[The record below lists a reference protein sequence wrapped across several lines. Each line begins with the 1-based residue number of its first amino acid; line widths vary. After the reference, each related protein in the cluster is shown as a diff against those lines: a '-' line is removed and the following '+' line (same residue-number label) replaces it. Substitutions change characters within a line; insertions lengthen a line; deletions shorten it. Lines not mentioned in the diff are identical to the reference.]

1 MIDIEIEDEA
11 WADALPDAPILVRAA
26 ALAALDGAGKR
37 PAVSETD
44 SASGLVA
51 ILLTD
56 DEAVADLNAEYRRKA
71 GPTNVLSFPAAQNPE
86 GFLGD
91 LALAYGVC
99 AREADQQNKSLADH
113 LQHLVAHGVLH
124 LVGYDHM
131 NEDEAADME
140 GLERRILAGLGVADP
155 YAAEQGDHD

>member
-1 MIDIEIEDEA
+1 MIDIEIEDDA
-11 WADALPDAPILVRAA
+11 WAEALPDAVILVRAA
-26 ALAALDGAGKR
+26 ALAALDGANMR
-37 PAVSETD
+37 PKDAAAD
-44 SASGLVA
+44 AGLVA
-51 ILLTD
+51 VLLTD
-56 DEAVADLNAEYRRKA
+56 DEAVAELNAEYRRKA

-99 AREADQQNKSLADH
+99 AQEAEQQNKSLADH

-131 NEDEAADME
+131 NEDEAAEME

>member
-1 MIDIEIEDEA
+1 MIDIEIEDDA
-11 WADALPDAPILVRAA
+11 WAEALPDAVILVRAA
-26 ALAALDGAGKR
+26 ALAALDGANMR
-37 PAVSETD
+37 PKDAAAD
-44 SASGLVA
+44 AGLVA
-51 ILLTD
+51 VLLTD
-56 DEAVADLNAEYRRKA
+56 DEAVSELNAEYRRKA

-99 AREADQQNKSLADH
+99 AREAEQQNKSLADH

-131 NEDEAADME
+131 NEDEAAEME

>member
-1 MIDIEIEDEA
+1 MIDIEIEDDA
-11 WADALPDAPILVRAA
+11 WAEALPDAVILVRAA
-26 ALAALDGAGKR
+26 ALAALDGANMR
-37 PAVSETD
+37 PKDAAAD
-44 SASGLVA
+44 AGLVA
-51 ILLTD
+51 VLLTD
-56 DEAVADLNAEYRRKA
+56 DEAVAELNAEYRRKA

-99 AREADQQNKSLADH
+99 AREAEQQNKSLADH

-131 NEDEAADME
+131 NEDEAAEME

>member
-1 MIDIEIEDEA
+1 MIDIEIEDDA
-11 WADALPDAPILVRAA
+11 WAEALPDAVILVRAA
-26 ALAALDGAGKR
+26 ALAALDGANMWPKD
-37 PAVSETD
+37 AAAD
-44 SASGLVA
+44 AGLVA
-51 ILLTD
+51 VLLTD
-56 DEAVADLNAEYRRKA
+56 DEAVAELNAEYRRKA

-99 AREADQQNKSLADH
+99 AREAEQQNKSLADH

-131 NEDEAADME
+131 NEDEAAEME

>member
-1 MIDIEIEDEA
+1 MIDIEIEDDA
-11 WADALPDAPILVRAA
+11 WADALPDAVILVRAA
-26 ALAALDGAGKR
+26 AVAALEGAQMRLKDAG
-37 PAVSETD
+37 AD
-44 SASGLVA
+44 SGLVA
-51 ILLTD
+51 VLLTD
-56 DEAVADLNAEYRRKA
+56 DEAVAELNAEYRRKA

-99 AREADQQNKSLADH
+99 AREAEQQNKSLADH

-140 GLERRILAGLGVADP
+140 GLERRILAGLGVPDP

>member
-1 MIDIEIEDEA
+1 MIDIEIEDDA
-11 WADALPDAPILVRAA
+11 WAEALPDAIILVRAA
-26 ALAALDGAGKR
+26 ALAALEGAQAR
-37 PAVSETD
+37 PATGGEDT
-44 SASGLVA
+44 GLVA
-51 ILLTD
+51 VLLTD
-56 DEAVADLNAEYRRKA
+56 DEAVADLNGEYRRKA
-71 GPTNVLSFPAAQNPE
+71 GPTNVLSFPATANPE

-99 AREADQQNKSLADH
+99 AREAEQQNKSLADH

-140 GLERRILAGLGVADP
+140 GLERRILAGLGVPDP

>member
-1 MIDIEIEDEA
+1 LIDIEIEDDA
-11 WADALPDAPILVRAA
+11 WAEALPDAVILVRAA
-26 ALAALDGAGKR
+26 ALAALDGADAR
-37 PAVSETD
+37 PKDAGVD
-44 SASGLVA
+44 SGLVA
-51 ILLTD
+51 VLLTD
-56 DEAVADLNAEYRRKA
+56 DEAVADLNAEYRRKT

-99 AREADQQNKSLADH
+99 AQEAEQQNKSLADH

-140 GLERRILAGLGVADP
+140 GLERRILAGLGVPDP

>member
-1 MIDIEIEDEA
+1 MIDIEIEDDA
-11 WADALPDAPILVRAA
+11 WAEALPDAVILVRAA
-26 ALAALDGAGKR
+26 ALAALDGAQMAPKDAG
-37 PAVSETD
+37 AD
-44 SASGLVA
+44 SGLVA
-51 ILLTD
+51 VLLTD
-56 DEAVADLNAEYRRKA
+56 DEAVAELNAEYRRKA

-99 AREADQQNKSLADH
+99 AREAEQQNKSLADH

-140 GLERRILAGLGVADP
+140 GLERRILAGLGVPDP

>member
-1 MIDIEIEDEA
+1 MIDIEIEDDA
-11 WADALPDAPILVRAA
+11 WAEALPDAVILVRAA
-26 ALAALDGAGKR
+26 ALAALEGAQAR
-37 PAVSETD
+37 PKDAGTG
-44 SASGLVA
+44 AGLVA
-51 ILLTD
+51 VLLTD
-56 DEAVADLNAEYRRKA
+56 NAAVAELNAEYRRKA

-99 AREADQQNKSLADH
+99 ALEAEQQNKSLADH

>member
-1 MIDIEIEDEA
+1 MIDIEIEDDA
-11 WADALPDAPILVRAA
+11 WAEALPDAVILVRAA
-26 ALAALDGAGKR
+26 ALAALDGANMR
-37 PAVSETD
+37 PKDAAAD
-44 SASGLVA
+44 AGLVA
-51 ILLTD
+51 ALLTD
-56 DEAVADLNAEYRRKA
+56 DEAVAELNAEYRRKA
-71 GPTNVLSFPAAQNPE
+71 GPTNVLSFPAPQNPE

-99 AREADQQNKSLADH
+99 AQEAEQQNKSLADH

-131 NEDEAADME
+131 NEDEAAEME

>member
-1 MIDIEIEDEA
+1 LIDIEIEDDA
-11 WADALPDAPILVRAA
+11 WAEALPDAVILVRAA
-26 ALAALDGAGKR
+26 ALAALDGANMR
-37 PAVSETD
+37 PKDAAAD
-44 SASGLVA
+44 AGLVA
-51 ILLTD
+51 VLLTD
-56 DEAVADLNAEYRRKA
+56 DEAVAELNAEYRRKA

-99 AREADQQNKSLADH
+99 AREAEQQNKSLADH

-131 NEDEAADME
+131 NEDEAAEME